1 MTTAATLLMDRAL
14 PADRIARP
22 LRLAILVL
30 AGSAL
35 IALSARIQVPMWPVP
50 MTMQTFAVLLIGM
63 ACGARLG
70 AAIVA
75 VYLLE
80 GLVGLPVFAS
90 GAGPAYFAG
99 PTGGYLVGFLVSAGV
114 VGALAERGWART
126 PLLAFAAQMIGTALI
141 FLLGVAWLAA
151 LIGPDQAIAGGL
163 LPFIPGAIVK
173 AALAAL
179 LLEGLGRF
187 FRRAG

>member
-1 MTTAATLLMDRAL
+1 MTTATTLLMDRAL
-14 PADRIARP
+14 PADSIATP
-22 LRLAILVL
+22 LRLALLVI

-50 MTMQTFAVLLIGM
+50 MTMQTFAVLVIGM

-99 PTGGYLVGFLVSAGV
+99 TTGGYLVGFLVAAAV

-126 PLLAFAAQMIGTALI
+126 PLLAFAAQMIGTAFI
-141 FLLGVAWLAA
+141 FVLGVAWLATLLGTDA
-151 LIGPDQAIAGGL
+151 AIANGL

>member
-1 MTTAATLLMDRAL
+1 MTTATTLLMDRAL

-50 MTMQTFAVLLIGM
+50 MTMQTFAVLVIGM

-99 PTGGYLVGFLVSAGV
+99 PTGGYLIGFLISAAV
-114 VGALAERGWART
+114 VGALAERGWGRA
-126 PLLAFAAQMIGTALI
+126 PLMAFAAQMIGTAFI
-141 FLLGVAWLAA
+141 FVLGVGWLAA
-151 LIGPDQAIAGGL
+151 LIGPDQAIAHGL

>member
-1 MTTAATLLMDRAL
+1 MTTANTLLMDRAL
-14 PADRIARP
+14 PATRIAQP

-63 ACGARLG
+63 ACGARMS
-70 AAIVA
+70 AAIVGA
-75 VYLLE
+75 YLLE
-80 GLVGLPVFAS
+80 GLLGLPVFAS

-99 PTGGYLVGFLVSAGV
+99 PTGGYLAGFLISAVV
-114 VGALAERGWART
+114 VGELAERGWARNALT
-126 PLLAFAAQMIGTALI
+126 AFLAQMIGTAII
-141 FLLGVAWLAA
+141 FLLGVAWLATLFGTDA
-151 LIGPDQAIAGGL
+151 AIASGL

>member
-1 MTTAATLLMDRAL
+1 MTTATTLLMDRAL

-50 MTMQTFAVLLIGM
+50 MTMQTFAVLLIAM
-63 ACGARLG
+63 ACGARMS
-70 AAIVA
+70 AAIVGA
-75 VYLLE
+75 YLLE
-80 GLVGLPVFAS
+80 GFLGLPVFAS

-99 PTGGYLVGFLVSAGV
+99 PTGGYLAGFLLSAVV
-114 VGALAERGWART
+114 VGELAERGWARNA
-126 PLLAFAAQMIGTALI
+126 LAAFGAQMIGTAII
-141 FLLGVAWLAA
+141 FLLGVAWLATLFGTEA
-151 LIGPDQAIAGGL
+151 AIANGL

-173 AALAAL
+173 AALAAFL
-179 LLEGLGRF
+179 FQGLSRF
-187 FRRAG
+187 IRRAG